1 MNDLIA
7 TIPFGGGKL
16 SLFTGTPPPLA
27 SNAAGAVWD
36 DVLVAPAPDMAVL
49 SSPLVDG
56 LVAFDKSM
64 LDFKAIDPIK
74 KYTTKVKVYAAA
86 VDQYSHT
93 LDASRYGIMSA
104 AAKAAPPAPDPSWPA
119 EVQEAHK
126 ALYAELPQYK
136 TPDANGQFGY
146 IAGNVFFDSVQLN
159 EAWMAQ
165 IEAAQP
171 VRKSAWEKLKG
182 WVRDKDNVR

>member
-7 TIPFGGGKL
+7 TIPFGGGELKI
-16 SLFTGTPPPLA
+16 FTGKPPPLA
-27 SNAAGAVWD
+27 NN
-36 DVLVAPAPDMAVL
+36 
-49 SSPLVDG
+49 
-56 LVAFDKSM
+56 
-64 LDFKAIDPIK
+64 
-74 KYTTKVKVYAAA
+74 AA

-93 LDASRYGIMSA
+93 LDASRYGIVSA

-119 EVQEAHK
+119 GVQEAHK

-182 WVRDKDNVR
+182 WVRGKDNVR